1 MKLRFQADADLNQI
15 IVSGT
20 VRREP
25 SIDFQTASA
34 AGFEGLSD
42 SQVLERAAQEG
53 RLLVSHDQTT
63 MPKHSDSWPTARR
76 LSGKLAW
83 ERRYDIEKV
92 RAFACWGLLGLVRQ
106 LGLCRPS
113 AYPDTPV
120 GGMHVGNLTVRTEL
134 PTR

>member
-15 IVSGT
+15 IVSAT

-25 SIDFQTASA
+25 SIDFQIASA

-63 MPKHSDSWPTARR
+63 MPRHFSDFIAARR
-76 LSGKLAW
+76 SPGVIIVPQHLALAAAV
-83 ERRYDIEKV
+83 E
-92 RAFACWGLLGLVRQ
+92 
-106 LGLCRPS
+106 
-113 AYPDTPV
+113 
-120 GGMHVGNLTVRTEL
+120 EL
-134 PTR
+134 IFIWAASDAREWKNRICFLPL